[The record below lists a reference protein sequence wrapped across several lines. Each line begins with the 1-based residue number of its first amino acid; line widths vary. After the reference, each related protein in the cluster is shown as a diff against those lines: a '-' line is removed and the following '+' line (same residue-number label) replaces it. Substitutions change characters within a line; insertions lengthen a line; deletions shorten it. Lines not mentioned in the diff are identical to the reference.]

1 MRRDLD
7 AGPPRLG
14 IDDGDSGPETG
25 IYDPEAP
32 RPIPFAAMF
41 EQPHSLTLPPLHN
54 VPPEPENPQYIPN
67 IPKRFDN
74 AISGIG
80 AGDDSRHRWVPPP
93 PFGPPLKKYEDDPEK
108 YGLPPATSNVPPP
121 PPVEMLNGSSYPQNP
136 KVPPNTNF
144 AYPSTNFN
152 ATFNPKYYR
161 DQSRGMHNPSSGS
174 AGSVSEMKTGSH
186 LLTSPSNAE
195 TTSTLPPLHRVLSAH
210 DRDRSD
216 QSPYSATNS
225 ISGNSGPTVLTPQIS
240 PQTLAYNGLHN
251 NNSDP
256 RSSMYNLAPPSLSPS
271 STPHVSSSFAPAKP
285 VMGSGYNQT
294 TPSPAPGY
302 AQSPEAGQSSGTSSP

>member
-7 AGPPRLG
+7 APIRLG
-14 IDDGDSGPETG
+14 IDDGDSSPETG

-67 IPKRFDN
+67 IPKRFEN
-74 AISGIG
+74 AIGGIG
-80 AGDDSRHRWVPPP
+80 GGDDARHRWVPPP

-108 YGLPPATSNVPPP
+108 YGPPPASSNLLPPS
-121 PPVEMLNGSSYPQNP
+121 VEMPNGASYSQNP
-136 KVPPNTNF
+136 KVPPNANF
-144 AYPSTNFN
+144 AYPSTSFN

-161 DQSRGMHNPSSGS
+161 EQPRGMHNPSGS

-186 LLTSPSNAE
+186 LFTSPSNAE

-216 QSPYSATNS
+216 QSPYSTN
-225 ISGNSGPTVLTPQIS
+225 NSMSANAGPTALAPQIS
-240 PQTLAYNGLHN
+240 PQALSYNSLHN

-256 RSSMYNLAPPSLSPS
+256 RGSMYNLAPPSLSPS
-271 STPHVSSSFAPAKP
+271 STTHIASSFAPAKP

-302 AQSPEAGQSSGTSSP
+302 APSPEAGQSSGTSSP